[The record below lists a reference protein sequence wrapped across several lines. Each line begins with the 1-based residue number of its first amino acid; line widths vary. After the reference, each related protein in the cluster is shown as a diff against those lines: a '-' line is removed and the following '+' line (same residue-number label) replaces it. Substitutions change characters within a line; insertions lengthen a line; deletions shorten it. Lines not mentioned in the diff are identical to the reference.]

1 MSSCPSFFCIA
12 LCLRLFL
19 SLFCLSVSL
28 SVFIYLSLSLC
39 VSLHLATALATA
51 WSFRHPAPSTGM
63 TSAAKHTTDISAS
76 MVRLWWGKR
85 SGREGKNVTNM
96 CVIVCMSLQLQ
107 SKLPCGRLV
116 GKEASAER
124 VHMGVTGR
132 SKAEGRSI
140 LNSTLTWSWAYWT
153 ACTCGGCNKANP
165 PLVGVSTQ
173 TQSQSETGHLWT

>member
-1 MSSCPSFFCIA
+1 M
-12 LCLRLFL
+12 LFRSL
-19 SLFCLSVSL
+19 SLSLSLYISLSL
-28 SVFIYLSLSLC
+28 SVFL
-39 VSLHLATALATA
+39 VHLATALATA

-140 LNSTLTWSWAYWT
+140 LNSTLT
-153 ACTCGGCNKANP
+153 
-165 PLVGVSTQ
+165 
-173 TQSQSETGHLWT
+173 